1 MSEPINIPVQ
11 EQQEKI
17 DTNSN
22 HVIKSLEF
30 AAKKLTE
37 YYRGGAEM
45 NGMSYN
51 RMLAIYSKIE
61 GALNDFK
68 DTHNRVTN
76 NITTKAK
83 QMVNIPKRSR
93 DAE

>member
-1 MSEPINIPVQ
+1 MSEPISVPVQ
-11 EQQEKI
+11 EQKEKI
-17 DTNSN
+17 EINSN

-37 YYRGGAEM
+37 YYRGAAEM

-61 GALNDFK
+61 EALNDFN
-68 DTHNRVTN
+68 DTHNRVLN
-76 NITTKAK
+76 NINTKAK
-83 QMVNIPKRSR
+83 RISVIPKRSR
-93 DAE
+93 NIE